1 MKKILIIALMGL
13 FNTSSQCSIFDTLF
27 GKNSYSYSSTTTT
40 TTNGHTTTTT
50 TTSNTQN
57 SVTGSGKAKTTKVPL
72 KNINKVSAS
81 GTGSLL
87 ITQCEDPNNCIEN
100 LEITA
105 DDNILEY
112 FYGTINGDTLNLGQ
126 KNNGFLNPITPINYR
141 LTVRDIISIQSSGDV
156 KVQYQTYQ
164 DINHL
169 TIKGSGS
176 STINI
181 NNINAKKLTI
191 NSDGSSSITVN
202 GEAESQ
208 EIKIEGSGQYN
219 ADTLKSNTAKIQ
231 LSGSAK
237 AYLNVINIIKGIMSG
252 SSFMDYNKKYSPI
265 IDVKTSGSA
274 KIR

>member
-1 MKKILIIALMGL
+1 MKKILTLTLIGL
-13 FNTSSQCSIFDTLF
+13 FNASSQCHIFTNFF
-27 GKNSYSYSSTTTT
+27 GNNNCSYSSTTTT
-40 TTNGHTTTTT
+40 TINGHTTTTT

-57 SVTGSGKAKTTKVPL
+57 SVTGSGKAKTKRVPL
-72 KNINKVSAS
+72 KNIKKVSAS

-87 ITQCEDPNNCIEN
+87 ITQCDDPDNCIEN

-126 KNNGFLNPITPINYR
+126 KNNGAFNPIIPIKYH

-156 KVQYQTYQ
+156 KTQYQTYQ

-191 NSDGSSSITVN
+191 NSDSSSSIVVN
-202 GEAESQ
+202 GEVERQ
-208 EIKIEGSGQYN
+208 EINIEGSGQYN

-237 AYLNVINIIKGIMSG
+237 AYLNVINKIKGIMSG

-265 IDVKTSGSA
+265 IDVKKSGSA